1 VASDDFPGLH
11 PAGGR
16 SPMRKRQMALTEQER
31 QVLLADLAEITA
43 ELDAIQERTA
53 EITARVAR
61 RTSVHL
67 VRPA

>member
-1 VASDDFPGLH
+1 
-11 PAGGR
+11 
-16 SPMRKRQMALTEQER
+16 MRKRQMVLTEQER

-61 RTSVHL
+61 HTSVHL